1 MRDLF
6 GDLRGRALWVVLG
19 CLVCQMGVGFNY
31 GLSPLAPDIL
41 AEFGWSRALYSSA
54 QWPQGIVIALASP
67 LVGMLVVR
75 HGARAVLSISAIV
88 LAGAYAGVAGMQ
100 AWWQFALAWAW
111 IGLSVAGLGDIAV
124 GAVVAQWVARSRGLA
139 LGLAYTGSNIGG
151 AVAALGAAE
160 LADARGWRIAVA
172 ALAASAL
179 LVLLPVA
186 WFGVRDRAQAGQDGG
201 PPARAAR
208 DASAAD
214 LDVRAALRTRSFWI
228 IGLGLFGFWIYLF
241 AVLQHFVLSLVDAG
255 MARDQAAGH
264 LARAVLMGMFSKI
277 AFGLLADRIPAKAAL
292 LLDYGLL
299 AISSLLLLGAA
310 AGEPWLVW
318 SFVLVFG
325 FSYAARDVV
334 TPLIVVRCFGAS
346 SLAQIYGVL
355 MLAILPGSL
364 LGPVFAG
371 WTHDATGSYALA
383 FTVFA
388 GVNAAT
394 FALLFAVRDERRLA
408 ELT

>member
-1 MRDLF
+1 MRDLL

-19 CLVCQMGVGFNY
+19 CLICQMGVGFNY

-67 LVGMLVVR
+67 LVGVLVAR
-75 HGARAVLSISAIV
+75 RGARAVLSISAIV
-88 LAGAYAGVAGMQ
+88 LAGAYAGVAGMHSL
-100 AWWQFALAWAW
+100 WQFGVAWAF
-111 IGLSVAGLGDIAV
+111 IGLAVAGLGDIAV

-151 AVAALGAAE
+151 ALVALGAAE

-172 ALAASAL
+172 AMAASAL
-179 LVLLPVA
+179 LVLLPAA
-186 WFGVRDRAQAGQDGG
+186 WFGVRDRGRTRQA
-201 PPARAAR
+201 AE
-208 DASAAD
+208 SAAVEPPEVSALD
-214 LDVRAALRTRSFWI
+214 LDVRAAVRTRSFWI
-228 IGLGLFGFWIYLF
+228 IALGLFGFWIYLF

-255 MARDQAAGH
+255 MPRDEAAGH
-264 LARAVLMGMFSKI
+264 LATAVLMGMFSKI
-277 AFGLLADRIPAKAAL
+277 AFGLLADRIPAKTGL

-299 AISSLLLLGAA
+299 ALSSLLLLGAPT
-310 AGEPWLVW
+310 GGPWLVW
-318 SFVLVFG
+318 GFVLVFG

-334 TPLIVVRCFGAS
+334 TPLIVLRCFGAK

-355 MLAILPGSL
+355 MLTILPGSL

-388 GVNAAT
+388 GQSVAT
-394 FALLFAVRDERRLA
+394 FALLFAVRDERRWA
-408 ELT
+408 